1 MTDAG
6 PSAWP
11 RVPLVAGVG
20 PSAWPRVPLVTGVGP
35 SAALPRVPL
44 MLAPAGG
51 PGTPSRGS
59 ASLHRCLALGMV
71 LIALAATLTLPL
83 RAQDPASSA
92 DHPPGNV
99 NELTLAGLQPGR
111 SRIPDAVARWG
122 AHWRHPSLDESD
134 IYVWCDARRRLQIQ
148 LEAQGSA
155 RRVDVVTVER
165 LLGAPPPDCTTT
177 LPANLARTG
186 RGVRLGDTAER
197 LKAVYGKPFFV
208 GPSSWHGREVNF
220 IVFNFSW
227 AGDDVPQI
235 LESSF
240 DAGRLVK
247 MTLSAHY
254 Y

>member
-1 MTDAG
+1 MTGGAL
-6 PSAWP
+6 SRCCA
-11 RVPLVAGVG
+11 
-20 PSAWPRVPLVTGVGP
+20 S
-35 SAALPRVPL
+35 LPRW
-44 MLAPAGG
+44 
-51 PGTPSRGS
+51 
-59 ASLHRCLALGMV
+59 LALGMSV
-71 LIALAATLTLPL
+71 MALAAALAGPL
-83 RAQDPASSA
+83 QAQDPASSA

-122 AHWRHPSLDESD
+122 AHWRHPTRDESD

-148 LEAQGSA
+148 LEAKGSA

-177 LPANLARTG
+177 LPANVARTG

-197 LKAVYGKPFFV
+197 LKAVYGKPFFT

-227 AGDDVPQI
+227 AGDGVPQI

-240 DAGRLVK
+240 DAGSLVK
-247 MTLSAHY
+247 MTLSANY